1 MSNRCLC
8 MCVLFALLMFAILS
22 YLCRYV
28 GSKLKE
34 NILRVGPES
43 VYAVVFDG
51 GTDFTATE
59 PMIQEL

>member
-1 MSNRCLC
+1 
-8 MCVLFALLMFAILS
+8 MFAILS